1 MFTRDIFLV
10 RELKTAC
17 DSFSY
22 STLYVRSCT
31 FEPVKINHLEK
42 YQFPPLS
49 IKFILD

>member
-10 RELKTAC
+10 KKLKAAC

-31 FEPVKINHLEK
+31 FEPVKINYFEEF
-42 YQFPPLS
+42 QFAPLS
-49 IKFILD
+49 IKFTLD

>member
-10 RELKTAC
+10 KKLKAAR

-22 STLYVRSCT
+22 SNLYVRSCT
-31 FEPVKINHLEK
+31 FEPVKINHFK
-42 YQFPPLS
+42 KFQFSPLS